1 MKKTIIVFIIFVV
14 AFGIGIWCYN
24 SIKKENV
31 NSLQAQKDTN
41 SSNYQVEKSS
51 TNSNANKTSV
61 IKKETEIATFSTKIY
76 NKDEE
81 RQNNIGITCRTL
93 STKQVKPGE
102 IFSFCDTI
110 GKSTSA
116 KGYQEA
122 DIYVDGKKEK
132 GLGGGNCQVSTTLYN
147 AVLKV
152 PELEVLERHKHSG
165 HVPYIQE
172 GRDAAVSYGAY
183 DFKFKNNSNN
193 VIKIVMEN
201 TADNITAKLI
211 KIE

>member
-14 AFGIGIWCYN
+14 ALGIGIWCYN

-61 IKKETEIATFSTKIY
+61 IKKETEIAIFSTKIY

-93 STKQVKPGE
+93 ST
-102 IFSFCDTI
+102 
-110 GKSTSA
+110 
-116 KGYQEA
+116 
-122 DIYVDGKKEK
+122 
-132 GLGGGNCQVSTTLYN
+132 
-147 AVLKV
+147 
-152 PELEVLERHKHSG
+152 
-165 HVPYIQE
+165 
-172 GRDAAVSYGAY
+172 
-183 DFKFKNNSNN
+183 
-193 VIKIVMEN
+193 
-201 TADNITAKLI
+201 
-211 KIE
+211 